1 MDYNSRTRPTRFGLY
16 NFEEVR
22 KIRGQKLSLPS
33 MFTCKGCGL
42 SLRPGDNTVE
52 RKATVWLKGNG
63 KTVNRVVE
71 EMYEYKHVFCSE
83 IKMPENNSL
92 F

>member
-1 MDYNSRTRPTRFGLY
+1 M
-16 NFEEVR
+16 
-22 KIRGQKLSLPS
+22 
-33 MFTCKGCGL
+33 

-63 KTVNRVVE
+63 KTVNRVIE

-83 IKMPENNSL
+83 VKMPENNSL